1 MIKQKG
7 FGFTLEALT
16 SLTILVIIISIP
28 ITYNENDLSKIYCLQ
43 KENDLIK
50 IWIKTKG
57 FKEKEL
63 KNDFREMFP
72 FQQGEITAGE
82 KKIVVEGK
90 TGKNALKKT
99 GFYYENGK
107 MKEVSVKV
115 FI

>member
-28 ITYNENDLSKIYCLQ
+28 IIYNENDLSKIYCLQ

-50 IWIKTKG
+50 IWVKTKG
-57 FKEKEL
+57 FEEKEL
-63 KNDFREMFP
+63 KNDFKKMFP
-72 FQQGEITAGE
+72 FQKGEIVVEE
-82 KKIVVEGK
+82 KKIVIEGK
-90 TGKNALKKT
+90 TGKNALKNT